1 MMDYIVNKD
10 NINYHLYLVENKYIY
25 NIENLESFLPTKIFY
40 YILKEL
46 SQFNQNDYETA
57 ILTIDDQFNFTIT
70 NIDDLNKN
78 HPIHLYAKDML
89 NNGLDRFIYDIKSNF
104 SSVGMSSSMVPHEPD
119 DVLIQSVTDLLNYI
133 IRLTADDTEH
143 FIKCLDSTDILIFPF
158 YIHKQNLS
166 FSFKS
171 NPYNMLFVV
180 DNKTIDYN
188 DITNKYYNIYL
199 KEKYHNEQLI
209 EALYLLENITNK
221 KLSDYSN
228 IEGHLKNIINNRI
241 DSNTIEYETK
251 LIKMIVSIIIYF
263 VRSQINEIVDKT
275 SKYTT
280 N

>member
-1 MMDYIVNKD
+1 MDYIVNKD

-46 SQFNQNDYETA
+46 SHFNHNDYKMT
-57 ILTIDDQFNFTIT
+57 ILTIDDHFNFMIT
-70 NIDDLNKN
+70 NIDDINKN
-78 HPIHLYAKDML
+78 HPVHLYAKDML

-104 SSVGMSSSMVPHEPD
+104 SNVGMSSLIVSHEPG

-133 IRLTADDTEH
+133 ITLTPDDTEH

-166 FSFKS
+166 FGFKL
-171 NPYNMLFVV
+171 NLYNMLFMAY
-180 DNKTIDYN
+180 NKTIDDN

-209 EALYLLENITNK
+209 ESLYLLENITNK

-228 IEGHLKNIINNRI
+228 IEEHLKNIINNNI
-241 DSNTIEYETK
+241 DGNTIEYETK
-251 LIKMIVSIIIYF
+251 LIEMIVSIIIKF
-263 VRSQINEIVDKT
+263 VLSQINEIVDKT